1 MDLQLK
7 GKTAVVTGGNR
18 GIGLAIVR
26 ALVAEGV
33 DVTVATRTE
42 SPDLAELGEAVTWVG
57 VDLTTQ
63 RGAERLAQRAGEV
76 DILVNNLGGTI
87 QRSLGAGGFLNIDD
101 DSWRQTFELNLFSAV
116 RVTRG
121 LLPGLLARRGAVI
134 SISSIS
140 GRIACGSVA
149 DYGAA
154 KAALTFLSKALAEA
168 YGAQGLRA
176 LTVTPGIVRTESVTD
191 PGGVYGPS
199 ARAAG
204 EDLGEFLAK
213 LPERTGITV
222 GRLAEPDEI
231 AALVVF
237 LASPLAANMTGA
249 EYLADGGVIKTV

>member
-7 GKTAVVTGGNR
+7 GKTAVVTGGNK

-57 VDLTTQ
+57 ADLTTRHGTEQ
-63 RGAERLAQRAGEV
+63 LTARAGEV
-76 DILVNNLGGTI
+76 DILVNNLGGTN
-87 QRSLGAGGFLNIDD
+87 QRSLRANGFLDIDD
-101 DSWRQTFELNLFSAV
+101 DAWLQTFELNLFSAV

-121 LLPGLLARRGAVI
+121 LLPGLLRRRGVVI
-134 SISSIS
+134 NISSIS
-140 GRIACGSVA
+140 GKIACGSVA

-154 KAALTFLSKALAEA
+154 KAALTFLGKALAEA
-168 YGAQGLRA
+168 YGSQGLRA
-176 LTVTPGIVRTESVTD
+176 LTVTPGIVGTQSVTD

-204 EDLGEFLAK
+204 EEIEEFLAK
-213 LPERTGITV
+213 LPDRMGITV
-222 GRLAEPDEI
+222 GRLAEPEEI

-237 LASPLAANMTGA
+237 LAAPLAANLTGA
-249 EYLADGGVIKTV
+249 EYLADGGVIKTL

>member
-26 ALVAEGV
+26 GLVAEGV
-33 DVTVATRTE
+33 DVTVATRTKT
-42 SPDLAELGEAVTWVG
+42 PDLAELGDSVTWVG
-57 VDLTTQ
+57 TDLTTKS
-63 RGAERLAQRAGEV
+63 GAEELTGRAGDV
-76 DILVNNLGGTI
+76 DILVNNLGGAI
-87 QRSLGAGGFLNIDD
+87 QRSLRAGNFLTIDD
-101 DSWRQTFELNLFSAV
+101 DAWRETFELNVFSAV

-121 LLPGLLARRGAVI
+121 LLPGLLRRRGVVI

-140 GRIACGSVA
+140 GRTTCGSVA

-168 YGAQGLRA
+168 YGGQGLRA
-176 LTVTPGIVRTESVTD
+176 LTVTPGIVRTRSVTD
-191 PGGVYGPS
+191 PDGVYGPT

-204 EDLGEFLAK
+204 EELEEFLAK

-237 LASPLAANMTGA
+237 LASPLAGNLTGA
-249 EYLADGGVIKTV
+249 DYLADGGVIKTV